1 MNYRGVVGG
10 LYMED
15 FTVDKTELFKCCDDI
30 EDVEWLAD
38 YIEQLVNYAKD
49 YGYNQGYM
57 DAKERYGG

>member
-1 MNYRGVVGG
+1 
-10 LYMED
+10 MED
-15 FTVDKTELFKCCDDI
+15 FTVDKTELFKCCDNI

-57 DAKERYGG
+57 DAKERYEG